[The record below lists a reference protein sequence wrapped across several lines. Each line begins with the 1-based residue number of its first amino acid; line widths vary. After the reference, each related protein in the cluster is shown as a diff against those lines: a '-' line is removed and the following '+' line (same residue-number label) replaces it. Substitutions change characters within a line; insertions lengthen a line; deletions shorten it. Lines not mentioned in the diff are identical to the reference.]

1 MMREFRRFL
10 FREKMSWL
18 SSSLQLAGELLESV
32 DQKASGKLKPRGED
46 RKKPKTVSEEAWEV
60 KHTSSGGYED
70 STHHN
75 LHVSTE
81 FETPSHSSSSAHQ
94 AAPASPSNGGPDADS
109 FSEWSEVDNESNS
122 GLVMYDEPPLS
133 SSSSKSHQLPPLPAE
148 MQSMKSE
155 TQRLRRENAK
165 LRNDLSSVERQLTNS
180 TEQLSV
186 CQEELEAL
194 DKECMDKIKCLE
206 QQIAQMGREKAADEA
221 QFVAALG
228 VKDAH
233 VHTLEADLA
242 SYKQLVQ
249 EHVAE
254 AAKLKQSIEELT
266 NTREEAWTHAAS
278 GEAQLLQQ
286 VASLQEELKDAAVA
300 HAQLKKEYADAKQ
313 SMYARQCTLEATN
326 AELTTLVA
334 KREHSAKPSAPSP
347 THAHRALQ
355 EAQETLA
362 STKKLLHEECRKA
375 MLQAQEIHKLTGDMA
390 ALQTMLV
397 QKEASHHATVLNLQQ
412 QLQDRAALQS
422 KPTPSVPLMAAVAP
436 DGQMQAMTRRLLE
449 KQEQLDA
456 LRGRYTTLEVRFND
470 LKAAK
475 DAQDKN
481 DDLELSVRSVRTP
494 RGGNYHGRPRPAP
507 HKVAALEAVDRW
519 LLSVGRFLRAYP
531 EARLALLGYLVLL
544 HLWAFVILG
553 FHTSHLNEEVKAKTA
568 P

>member
-1 MMREFRRFL
+1 
-10 FREKMSWL
+10 
-18 SSSLQLAGELLESV
+18 
-32 DQKASGKLKPRGED
+32 
-46 RKKPKTVSEEAWEV
+46 
-60 KHTSSGGYED
+60 
-70 STHHN
+70 
-75 LHVSTE
+75 
-81 FETPSHSSSSAHQ
+81 
-94 AAPASPSNGGPDADS
+94 
-109 FSEWSEVDNESNS
+109 
-122 GLVMYDEPPLS
+122 
-133 SSSSKSHQLPPLPAE
+133 

-155 TQRLRRENAK
+155 TQRYALLNLDPRQPASLYCLGTRSLRRENAK

-206 QQIAQMGREKAADEA
+206 QQVRVHLHPSL
-221 QFVAALG
+221 FPN
-228 VKDAH
+228 DARLLKWDAKKLPMKLNLLPLS
-233 VHTLEADLA
+233 VSKTPI
-242 SYKQLVQ
+242 
-249 EHVAE
+249 HVAE

-266 NTREEAWTHAAS
+266 NTREEAWTHAARYTFSMFLHSNQIGSS

-334 KREHSAKPSAPSP
+334 KREHSAKPSAP
-347 THAHRALQ
+347 
-355 EAQETLA
+355 
-362 STKKLLHEECRKA
+362 KLLHEECRKA
-375 MLQAQEIHKLTGDMA
+375 MLQAQEIHKLTGEMA

-475 DAQDKN
+475 DAQDKV
-481 DDLELSVRSVRTP
+481 ESMRV
-494 RGGNYHGRPRPAP
+494 GGI
-507 HKVAALEAVDRW
+507 
-519 LLSVGRFLRAYP
+519 S
-531 EARLALLGYLVLL
+531 
-544 HLWAFVILG
+544 
-553 FHTSHLNEEVKAKTA
+553 FHI
-568 P
+568 

>member
-313 SMYARQCTLEATN
+313 SI
-326 AELTTLVA
+326 
-334 KREHSAKPSAPSP
+334 
-347 THAHRALQ
+347 
-355 EAQETLA
+355 
-362 STKKLLHEECRKA
+362 RKA
-375 MLQAQEIHKLTGDMA
+375 RTQRKTVGPKPDARTPCPSGSTGNPGVDEEVAPRRMPQSDA
-390 ALQTMLV
+390 ASPRNPQV
-397 QKEASHHATVLNLQQ
+397 DGRYGSAT
-412 QLQDRAALQS
+412 DYAGA
-422 KPTPSVPLMAAVAP
+422 KGSVPSRDRVELAAATAGPCCVAVEADP
-436 DGQMQAMTRRLLE
+436 
-449 KQEQLDA
+449 
-456 LRGRYTTLEVRFND
+456 FC
-470 LKAAK
+470 
-475 DAQDKN
+475 
-481 DDLELSVRSVRTP
+481 
-494 RGGNYHGRPRPAP
+494 
-507 HKVAALEAVDRW
+507 AVD
-519 LLSVGRFLRAYP
+519 G
-531 EARLALLGYLVLL
+531 G
-544 HLWAFVILG
+544 G
-553 FHTSHLNEEVKAKTA
+553 GT
-568 P
+568 